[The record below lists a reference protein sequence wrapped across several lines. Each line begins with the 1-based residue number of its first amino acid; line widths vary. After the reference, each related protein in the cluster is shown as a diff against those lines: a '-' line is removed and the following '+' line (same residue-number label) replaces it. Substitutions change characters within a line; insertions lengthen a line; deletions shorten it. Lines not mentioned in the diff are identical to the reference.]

1 MNQLRLILQI
11 VVVLAVVGLVILN
24 VRLYHQT
31 AMQQQALDEIVQR
44 QHLESEASRQQLAD
58 QRKHASALEM
68 DLFKLK
74 LQLEDQQALLEAE
87 KDKRK
92 DIEADYQQR
101 KETIKQQIDQI
112 NQSMK
117 QWQKDYTAALAELD
131 EETRGSKDIIKNLEQ
146 KFYPQKIAEM
156 NDKLLALQATM
167 ARISMASSAAADEQK
182 SNTSKIISSLGK

>member
-146 KFYPQKIAEM
+146 KFDPQKIAEM